1 MNTKA
6 HILVIDDEPQ
16 MQRALRTIL
25 SAHHYRVSAA
35 ATGEEGLALAV
46 AEKPDVVILDLGLP
60 DMDGVEVC
68 AQLRQ
73 WTDIPIIIL
82 SVRSEEDAKIKAL
95 DRGADDYLVKPFS
108 TGELLARLRVAQ
120 RHLAKSQGE
129 PISVVVSGDLAIDL
143 ARHIV
148 TRGGAEVKLTATEY
162 KLLAYLASHPNR
174 ILTHPNILEHVWG
187 PESRDNV
194 EYLRVFM
201 SQLRKKLEVQPKK
214 PVHILSEP
222 GIGYRFITDPQD

>member
-1 MNTKA
+1 MKTSA

-25 SAHHYRVSAA
+25 KGHNYQVTTAPS
-35 ATGEEGLALAV
+35 GEVGLALAA
-46 AEKPDVVILDLGLP
+46 AEQPDIIILDLGLP

-68 AQLRQ
+68 TQLRE
-73 WTDIPIIIL
+73 WTQIPIIIL
-82 SVRSEEDAKIKAL
+82 SVRSDERDKIRAL
-95 DRGADDYLVKPFS
+95 DQGADDYLVKPFG

-129 PISVVVSGDLAIDL
+129 PETVITSGDLSIDL

-148 TRGGAEVKLTATEY
+148 ARAGAEVKLTATEY
-162 KLLAYLASHPNR
+162 RLLAYLAGHANR

-187 PESRDNV
+187 PEYRDNV

-201 SQLRKKLEVQPKK
+201 SQLRRKLELQPKK
-214 PVHILSEP
+214 PVHIISEP
-222 GIGYRFITDPQD
+222 GIGYRFITDG